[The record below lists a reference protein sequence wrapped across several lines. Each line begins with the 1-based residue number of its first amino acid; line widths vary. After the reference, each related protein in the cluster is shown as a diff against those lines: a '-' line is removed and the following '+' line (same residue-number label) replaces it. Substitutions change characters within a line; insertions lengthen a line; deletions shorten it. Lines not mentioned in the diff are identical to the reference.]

1 MAEPTFRIEYQR
13 NGDTLRAR
21 FSGDNSA
28 LDTLVACWMALAEE
42 LRRDPPAALLV
53 VDEMQGAAPDPDELA
68 QFVQSMVGLGFEGVR
83 VAYVEAYAL
92 QVPKVAQFQPTPPE
106 SVRNLPSDDKGI
118 LARTLYDDKSPPKPE
133 PVFRPSLSRVRPVAP
148 PRAPAIR
155 GGAIGRGNMPGSAP
169 AAPPSPSD
177 SEN

>member
-92 QVPKVAQFQPTPPE
+92 QVPEAEVGE
-106 SVRNLPSDDKGI
+106 I
-118 LARTLYDDKSPPKPE
+118 LARE
-133 PVFRPSLSRVRPVAP
+133 QGFQVRVF
-148 PRAPAIR
+148 
-155 GGAIGRGNMPGSAP
+155 GNE
-169 AAPPSPSD
+169 AAAAVWLRHGMA
-177 SEN
+177 